1 MADEQDGADKKPLAR
16 SVESLGWLASS
27 GVQPKKRREIEGVG
41 ASSLVAMQAQ
51 VFRAQQQAALVREGK
66 LDPEEIRARRKGPVA
81 ALLERKN
88 AGVAQRDAR
97 DRQEI
102 KTASDRLSESRAA
115 LERKAALYERLAR
128 GEVDDEDD
136 KYEVDFVMKGGDGGS
151 GAGDGSTVWGSS
163 GGAGRGGGGSGGWG
177 GGELDTTGLAVQ
189 SGTGGLVHVDMA
201 RERERRAWED
211 EQRAA
216 KAAEEE
222 AERQR
227 QERREL
233 LNEVIDEAAEERL
246 RAAAAREQRA
256 AAEARKR
263 ERLKAA
269 FLKKQLEQLKQQKAP
284 RGGK

>member
-1 MADEQDGADKKPLAR
+1 MADEQDSGEKKPLAR

-51 VFRAQQQAALVREGK
+51 VFKAQQQAALVREGK
-66 LDPEEIRARRKGPVA
+66 LDPEEVRARRKGSVA
-81 ALLERKN
+81 ALLDRKN
-88 AGVAQRDAR
+88 AGVTQRDAR

-128 GEVDDEDD
+128 GEVEAEDD
-136 KYEVDFVMKGGDGGS
+136 KYEVDFVMKGDDGG
-151 GAGDGSTVWGSS
+151 GGGGDGSSIWGS
-163 GGAGRGGGGSGGWG
+163 GEGAGRGGGGGWG
-177 GGELDTTGLAVQ
+177 GGELDSAGLAVQ
-189 SGTGGLVHVDMA
+189 TETGGLLHMDMV
-201 RERERRAWED
+201 RERERRSWDA
-211 EQRAA
+211 EQRAT

-233 LNEVIDEAAEERL
+233 LNEVIDEAAEER
-246 RAAAAREQRA
+246 RQAAAAREQRA

-263 ERLKAA
+263 QRLKAA
-269 FLKKQLEQLKQQKAP
+269 FLEKQLEQLKQQKAP
-284 RGGK
+284 QGGG

>member
-1 MADEQDGADKKPLAR
+1 MADKEGGGEKKPLAR

-51 VFRAQQQAALVREGK
+51 VFKAQQQAALVREGK
-66 LDPEEIRARRKGPVA
+66 LDPEEIRARRKGSVA

-102 KTASDRLSESRAA
+102 KANLDRLSESRAA

-128 GEVDDEDD
+128 GKVEDDDE
-136 KYEVDFVMKGGDGGS
+136 KYEVDFLMKGGASGDGG
-151 GAGDGSTVWGSS
+151 GDGSSVW
-163 GGAGRGGGGSGGWG
+163 GGGGGATGSGGGGGGWG
-177 GGELDTTGLAVQ
+177 GGELDTAGLAAQ
-189 SGTGGLVHVDMA
+189 AETGGLEHADMA
-201 RERERRAWED
+201 RERERRSWEA
-211 EQRAA
+211 EQQAA

-233 LNEVIDEAAEERL
+233 LNEVIDEAAEERV

-269 FLKKQLEQLKQQKAP
+269 FLKKQLEQLKQQKASQ
-284 RGGK
+284 RGN

>member
-1 MADEQDGADKKPLAR
+1 MSDNQDVAEKKPLAR

-51 VFRAQQQAALVREGK
+51 VFRAQQQAAMVREGK
-66 LDPEEIRARRKGPVA
+66 LDPEEIRARRKGSVA
-81 ALLERKN
+81 ALLDRKN
-88 AGVAQRDAR
+88 AGVSQRDAR
-97 DRQEI
+97 DRQDV
-102 KTASDRLSESRAA
+102 KTASDRLGESRAA

-136 KYEVDFVMKGGDGGS
+136 KYEVDFVMKGGS
-151 GAGDGSTVWGSS
+151 GDG
-163 GGAGRGGGGSGGWG
+163 GRGGGDGRTVWG
-177 GGELDTTGLAVQ
+177 GDGGGGRGGGRGGSEVDTTGLAVQ
-189 SGTGGLVHVDMA
+189 TETGGLVHGDMV
-201 RERERRAWED
+201 RERERRAWEQ
-211 EQRAA
+211 EQLAA
-216 KAAEEE
+216 KAAAEE

-233 LNEVIDEAAEERL
+233 LNEVIDEAAEER
-246 RAAAAREQRA
+246 RQVAAAREQRA

-269 FLKKQLEQLKQQKAP
+269 FLKKQLGQLKQQKAAQ
-284 RGGK
+284 GGG